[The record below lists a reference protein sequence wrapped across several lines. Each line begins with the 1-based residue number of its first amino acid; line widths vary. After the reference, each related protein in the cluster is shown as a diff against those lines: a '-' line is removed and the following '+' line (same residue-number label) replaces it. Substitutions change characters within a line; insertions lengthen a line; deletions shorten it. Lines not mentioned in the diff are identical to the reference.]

1 MRFSQI
7 LTLSLLAA
15 LTGFTSCGTD
25 TGGAEGGSTGAP
37 ISKASTKR
45 TNLTILLD
53 LSNRINA
60 RFGQDTQQN
69 RDVAIVK
76 AASTWFKDHM
86 EQQGALKAKDRYAIY
101 FEPQPQMDANLDQVA
116 RSLQVD
122 LGKPEMDP
130 KAKKEVYNTLV
141 EQTTTGVQR
150 LYEFVKQQPQD
161 GADLWGFTK
170 DKMAARCILDTTKYR
185 NVLIVVTDGYL
196 DHVRNRGMR
205 DGNKAAF
212 FNDTYIQ
219 DELVKKGQFTAANWP
234 AKYEAGKYGLMVPAG
249 TSLKGLDV
257 LVLEINTYNR
267 PPFYAD
273 IVKRYVTDWFKS
285 MGAHRVEVKATDLPT
300 ETEQN
305 VKAFLQ

>member
-1 MRFSQI
+1 MRFSKI
-7 LTLSLLAA
+7 LALGFLAA
-15 LTGFTSCGTD
+15 SAGFSSCEGKR
-25 TGGAEGGSTGAP
+25 GAVETVGAP
-37 ISKASTKR
+37 TAATPAKR

-76 AASTWFKDHM
+76 AASTWFKSHM
-86 EQQGALKAKDRYAIY
+86 EKQGALKAKDRFAIY

-130 KAKKEVYNTLV
+130 KAKKEVYNKLV
-141 EQTTTGVQR
+141 AQTTAGVER

-161 GADLWGFTK
+161 GADLWGFAK
-170 DKMAARCILDTTKYR
+170 EKMAARCIMDTSMYR

-196 DHVRNRGMR
+196 DHVRNRSMR

-219 DELVKKGQFTAANWP
+219 NELVKKGQFTAANWA
-234 AKYEAGKYGLMVPAG
+234 AKYEAGKYGLLVPPG
-249 TSLKGLDV
+249 TNLKGLDV
-257 LVLEINTYNR
+257 LVLEINTYSR

-273 IVKRYVTDWFKS
+273 IVNRYVTDWFKA
-285 MGAHRVEVKATDLPT
+285 MGANRVEVRATDVPT
-300 ETEQN
+300 YTEEN
-305 VKAFLQ
+305 VKAFLK

>member
-1 MRFSQI
+1 MRFTTI
-7 LTLSLLAA
+7 LTL
-15 LTGFTSCGTD
+15 GFGAIVLSSSSCGTSPD
-25 TGGAEGGSTGAP
+25 GGAEGGATGQPA
-37 ISKASTKR
+37 AKR
-45 TNLTILLD
+45 TNVTVLLD

-76 AASTWFKDHM
+76 ATSTWFKNNM
-86 EQQGALKAKDRYAIY
+86 EKQGALKAKDRYAIY

-122 LGKPEMDP
+122 LGKPEVDP
-130 KAKKEVYNTLV
+130 KAKKEIFNKLV

-150 LYEFVKQQPQD
+150 LYEFVQQQPQD
-161 GADLWGFTK
+161 GADLWGFAK

-196 DHVRNRGMR
+196 DHVRNRGVR
-205 DGNKAAF
+205 ENNKAAF

-219 DELVKKGQFTAANWP
+219 DELVKKGQFTPGNW
-234 AKYEAGKYGLMVPAG
+234 ASKYEAGKYGLLVPPG
-249 TSLKGLDV
+249 TNLKGLDV

-267 PPFYAD
+267 PPFYSD
-273 IVKRYVTDWFKS
+273 IVKRYVTDWFKG
-285 MGAHRVEVKATDLPT
+285 MGANRVEVKATDLPT
-300 ETEQN
+300 FTEDN
-305 VKAFLQ
+305 IKAFLQQ